1 MRMPF
6 LIVLVC
12 FAGFFAL
19 ICSVMFIQSVAAGNL
34 SGAVVTGLFAFVLVR
49 LIWRNAL
56 GTDPAAKP
64 APQPAPPQPN

>member
-6 LIVLVC
+6 LIILVC
-12 FAGFFAL
+12 FAGFFTL
-19 ICSVMFIQSVAAGNL
+19 VCSVQFIQSMAAGKYAA
-34 SGAVVTGLFAFVLVR
+34 AVLPGFFAFVLGR

-64 APQPAPPQPN
+64 ALQPAPTQPS